1 MVSQTDH
8 KFSTASIADQ
18 ARRRLNLLG
27 LGLSTDDVLRQLG
40 MRPGEGSEGRQ
51 QAALALERL
60 SSGNHAKALK
70 RMGVMVLGLENGNL
84 LYASILPLSQL
95 QRGALLQH
103 ARAAGLPVHS
113 VLARPK
119 PREDVI
125 KWLSLLTITS
135 PAALMRQADSLA
147 RDTHDGGLIAA
158 FLTNTFQDAIASRA
172 SDIHFERSSESVQCW
187 VSYRIDGNL
196 QRRVMLPTASM
207 AAVCTRLKT
216 MAGMDI
222 SEVVQAQDARS
233 TFRFNGRTIDLRL
246 SSVQRHDGESVTV
259 RILDQESLL
268 QLRTLLQGNLEQ
280 IHLLQKILD
289 IRTKTG
295 GIVIVSGPTGQGK
308 STTLS
313 AMLMTL
319 ARDRIK
325 VMTIEDPVETR
336 VPMVHQAGINE
347 LSGSSFASL
356 LKAYMRQDP
365 DVLMVGEVRDQETAV
380 EFLRGAETGHLM
392 LSTVHTTD
400 AASIFTRIRSLLPPE
415 LLSSASFTLANSL
428 KAMLN
433 QRLVPKLCQ
442 CAQPK
447 TGGGVEPALA
457 RALGLKASDLPPPR
471 IRVRV
476 GCGICRGSG
485 YLGRALV
492 LEGIYFGDMSSADR
506 FRLAKMIEQ
515 DRVDQTFGL
524 EGVTYFSRA
533 AAVGKLL
540 VDGVIDTP
548 TARSALDLMSDS

>member
-1 MVSQTDH
+1 MVSQTDL
-8 KFSTASIADQ
+8 KYSAAAIADQ

-27 LGLSTDDVLRQLG
+27 QGLSADDVLRQLG
-40 MRPGEGSEGRQ
+40 LQPGDGAEGRQ
-51 QAALALERL
+51 QSALALERL
-60 SSGNHAKALK
+60 ASGNHAKTLK
-70 RMGVMVLGLENGNL
+70 RMGVMVLGVEDDNL
-84 LYASILPLSQL
+84 LYASILPLNKL
-95 QRGALLQH
+95 QRGWLLQH
-103 ARAAGLPVHS
+103 ARAVGLPVQA
-113 VLARPK
+113 VLARAK
-119 PREDVI
+119 PREEVI
-125 KWLSLLTITS
+125 KWLSSLTITS
-135 PAALMRQADSLA
+135 PAVLLSQADSLA
-147 RDTHDGGLIAA
+147 RDTYDGGLIAA

-196 QRRVMLPTASM
+196 QRRVMLPSASM

-233 TFRFNGRTIDLRL
+233 TFKFSGRTIDLRL

-268 QLRTLLQGNLEQ
+268 QLGALLQGYVEQ
-280 IHLLQKILD
+280 GRLLKKILN

-313 AMLMTL
+313 AMLMEL

-365 DVLMVGEVRDQETAV
+365 DVLMVGEIRDQETAI

-400 AASIFTRIRSLLPPE
+400 VASIFTRVRSLLPAE
-415 LLSSASFTLANSL
+415 LLTSATFTLANSL
-428 KAMLN
+428 KAVLN

-442 CAQPK
+442 CADSS
-447 TGGGVEPALA
+447 TGEEIDVSLKNALNLQGGSGAGA
-457 RALGLKASDLPPPR
+457 RY
-471 IRVRV
+471 RVRV
-476 GCGICRGSG
+476 GCTVCRGSG

-492 LEGIYFGDMSSADR
+492 LEGLYFGDIKSSDR
-506 FRLAKMIEQ
+506 VVLAKLIEN
-515 DRVDQTFGL
+515 DQIDQAMNVP
-524 EGVTYFSRA
+524 GVTYFSRD
-533 AAVGKLL
+533 AAVAKLL
-540 VDGVIDTP
+540 KDGVIDAAI
-548 TARSALDLMSDS
+548 ARSAIDLMS